1 MIETTEYE
9 KIPATILHRVT
20 GKTDINEVKRGIAEA
35 EEIIDKV
42 IHEYGRFNLIL
53 DPRGHDFADL
63 AAHKMWKM
71 WLIQDVPIKGK
82 TNYTAIISTCKTK
95 IIKSLRRDRLTS

>member
-1 MIETTEYE
+1 MREMIETTEYK

-42 IHEYGRFNLIL
+42 IHEYGMFNLIL
-53 DPRGHDFADL
+53 DPRY
-63 AAHKMWKM
+63 AHKRK
-71 WLIQDVPIKGK
+71 D
-82 TNYTAIISTCKTK
+82 
-95 IIKSLRRDRLTS
+95 